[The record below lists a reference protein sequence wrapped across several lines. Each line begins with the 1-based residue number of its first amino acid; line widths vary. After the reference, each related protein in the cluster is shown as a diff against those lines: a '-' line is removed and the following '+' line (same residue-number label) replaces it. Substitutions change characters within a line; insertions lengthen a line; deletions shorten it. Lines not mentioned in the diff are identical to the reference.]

1 MRYAPCESPT
11 NRRHKLI
18 FVAAWGSNTDYAVA
32 PGRPRPEVGLND
44 HHRLAMNHEK
54 AHLRA
59 LPVATETK
67 GADKTELCI
76 PLAATLPQP
85 QRWTISPMVF
95 VFAIA
100 ALALHFLGRDRY
112 GFFRDELYYIACGNH
127 LAFGYVDQP
136 PLIAVIARLSSF
148 LLGTTLSGFRFFPA
162 LAGGCLVLLTGWM
175 TRELGGGRFAQA
187 LASLA
192 VLLAPIYLAFGSF
205 LSMNAFEPVLWMACA
220 CVLVRILKGGDERL
234 WLLFCIVAGIGLENK
249 HTMLM
254 FGFAVVTGLILSRD
268 WKRLRSKW
276 LWLGG
281 ALAFVLFLPNLIWE
295 AQHNWPQIEV
305 VRNAQR
311 LKNTPIGAGRFMGE
325 QILFFNPVALPI
337 IAAGL
342 GWVLFSR
349 REKRLQA
356 IGWAYLVVITVV
368 ITLHGKTYYPVPFYS
383 ILLASGSVAVE
394 RFLEDKKRLRLT
406 YVALLA
412 VSGLIM
418 LPFGVPILP
427 FEELLRY
434 QSVISLN
441 GVVKMERDPTG
452 EVHQLYGDM
461 LGWENMV
468 ETVAGVYNRL
478 PPSDQKHC
486 AILAGNYGEA
496 GAIDLLGGKL
506 GLPKAISAHN
516 NYYLWGTHDHT
527 GEVVILFGQG
537 AESTK
542 TLFSSVERVA
552 TISNRHAVA
561 AENNLPVYV
570 CRKPKAP
577 LAELWPSLRYFE

>member
-1 MRYAPCESPT
+1 MTTTGILESREKRMRE
-11 NRRHKLI
+11 
-18 FVAAWGSNTDYAVA
+18 
-32 PGRPRPEVGLND
+32 
-44 HHRLAMNHEK
+44 
-54 AHLRA
+54 
-59 LPVATETK
+59 LPVTTETK
-67 GADKTELCI
+67 EAETTEPRL
-76 PLAATLPQP
+76 PPPATLPEP
-85 QRWTISPMVF
+85 QRPTISPIVF
-95 VFAIA
+95 VLAIA
-100 ALALHFLGRDRY
+100 AFALHFAGRDRY

-162 LAGGCLVLLTGWM
+162 LAGVCLVLLTGWM
-175 TRELGGGRFAQA
+175 TRELGGRRFAQV
-187 LASLA
+187 LACLA

-220 CVLVRILKGGDERL
+220 CILVPILKGGDERL
-234 WLLFCIVAGIGLENK
+234 WLLFGAVAGIGLENK

-254 FGFAVVTGLILSRD
+254 FGFGVVIGLILTRD
-268 WKRLRSKW
+268 WKHLRSKW
-276 LWLGG
+276 LWFGG
-281 ALAFVLFLPNLIWE
+281 ALAFVIFLPNLIWE
-295 AQHNWPQIEV
+295 IRHHWPQIEV
-305 VRNAQR
+305 VSNAQR
-311 LKNTPIGAGRFMGE
+311 LKNTPVGTGRFMGE
-325 QILFFNPVALPI
+325 QTLFFNPVALPI
-337 IAAGL
+337 IVAGL
-342 GWVLFSR
+342 GWVLLSR
-349 REKRLQA
+349 REKRLRA
-356 IGWAYLVVITVV
+356 IGWAFLVVITVV

-383 ILLASGSVAVE
+383 ILLASGSVGVE
-394 RFLEDKKRLRLT
+394 MFLENKKRLRLT
-406 YVALLA
+406 YLALLA
-412 VSGLIM
+412 VSGLVM
-418 LPFGVPILP
+418 LPFAVPILP
-427 FEELLRY
+427 FDELLRY
-434 QSVISLN
+434 QSVISLD
-441 GVVKMERDPTG
+441 GVVKTERDPAG
-452 EVHQLYGDM
+452 DVHQLYGDM

-468 ETVAGVYNRL
+468 ETVAGVYDRL

-516 NYYLWGTHDHT
+516 NYYLWGTNDHT

-552 TISNRHAVA
+552 TISDRHAVA